1 MERSRQAGEA
11 ALEAA
16 EATPDRVAASIGP
29 TAGLSLASAIGNRAF
44 VTAFGSPAAA
54 AGSAAGRRVQRTAE
68 RRPGRQTSSRLLE
81 RIAGT
86 SGRHV
91 RAIDPVP
98 HLLAGQHVLA
108 LQRAI
113 GNRAT
118 AGLLGTQ
125 TGKRV
130 RLLQRAGPATKPTGA
145 ADAGTKPPEIA
156 FPVPPDVLAQYL
168 DERVANVAVN
178 LMQATVFVELDSG
191 EEVQIPLGQIV
202 DERFELVP
210 MFPVRDTLEGAL
222 AGVPAD
228 WAKEIQKRGQKLC
241 VFYRGPGK
249 VVWPSIL
256 NEQTLPRLTRTYRL
270 ALEAARE
277 GARATAKTGEHLLLW
292 YIGARFPVKTRHA
305 PASTGVR
312 AGPAAGAFNAAKVAD
327 ELVAATSQLKS
338 PGQMMVAAAKQLSGM
353 GGISAAQKVE
363 VILEFFRR
371 IGFITSK
378 EGVLAEK
385 GYYIMHS
392 EDYRYA
398 FKILQD
404 SGKILYG
411 KFDIAAADY
420 VWTVL

>member
-1 MERSRQAGEA
+1 MVGSRAVERETAASTRQVEA
-11 ALEAA
+11 AD
-16 EATPDRVAASIGP
+16 TVVA
-29 TAGLSLASAIGNRAF
+29 LS
-44 VTAFGSPAAA
+44 
-54 AGSAAGRRVQRTAE
+54 
-68 RRPGRQTSSRLLE
+68 
-81 RIAGT
+81 
-86 SGRHV
+86 
-91 RAIDPVP
+91 
-98 HLLAGQHVLA
+98 AGQYVLA

-118 AGLLGTQ
+118 ARLLGTHS
-125 TGKRV
+125 GERG
-130 RLLQRAGPATKPTGA
+130 RLLQRAGPATKPPGA
-145 ADAGTKPPEIA
+145 GDAGTKPPEIA
-156 FPVPPDVLAQYL
+156 FPVPPEVLAQYL
-168 DERVANVAVN
+168 DERVESVAVN

-222 AGVPAD
+222 AGVPENWD
-228 WAKEIQKRGQKLC
+228 KEIQKRGQKLC

-249 VVWPSIL
+249 LVWPSIL
-256 NEQTLPRLTRTYRL
+256 NEQTLPRLMKAYRL
-270 ALEAARE
+270 ALDAARE
-277 GARATAKTGEHLLLW
+277 GARATAKTGEDLLLW
-292 YIGARFPVKTRHA
+292 YIGARFPLKTRHA
-305 PASTGVR
+305 PASTGAR
-312 AGPAAGAFNAAKVAD
+312 AGAAAGAFNAAKVAD

-353 GGISAAQKVE
+353 GGMSAAQKVE

-398 FKILQD
+398 FKILKD

-411 KFDIAAADY
+411 KFDIAAAEY